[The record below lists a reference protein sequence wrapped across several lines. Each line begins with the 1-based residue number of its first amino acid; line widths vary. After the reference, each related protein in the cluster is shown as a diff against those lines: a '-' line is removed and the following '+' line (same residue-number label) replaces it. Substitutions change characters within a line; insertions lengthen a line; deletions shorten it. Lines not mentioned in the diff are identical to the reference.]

1 MLNIWTISSDLDNF
15 TFVDLIKG
23 FIPLELTQILNL
35 WIPRKQLM
43 LVIIEISQYIYEQTF
58 KEIWI
63 RRCSFIKK
71 FERSLGITKK
81 KKLTLKNFRPFNNI
95 LNSDRELEYKF
106 DALDSIRNNIYFD
119 LKNQTPHQFPI
130 NLLVSTCYSTHNIDL
145 HDPKTRYSSFILLEK
160 RIWVTNDCSIK
171 YVDFRAVEGLTSK
184 LASHEYMSKLSPY
197 AQEFISR
204 TDIFLKQP
212 LLLEDQIDHV
222 SSKRKIELASSSS
235 SIFYPPTP
243 LTPHHG

>member
-1 MLNIWTISSDLDNF
+1 MQISRTKLLINSPS
-15 TFVDLIKG
+15 TF
-23 FIPLELTQILNL
+23 
-35 WIPRKQLM
+35 W
-43 LVIIEISQYIYEQTF
+43 
-58 KEIWI
+58 
-63 RRCSFIKK
+63 
-71 FERSLGITKK
+71 
-81 KKLTLKNFRPFNNI
+81 
-95 LNSDRELEYKF
+95 LEYSCDRF
-106 DALDSIRNNIYFD
+106 AHI
-119 LKNQTPHQFPI
+119 
-130 NLLVSTCYSTHNIDL
+130 LLACKEKGPSSFFSTCYSTHNIDL